1 MEATGVVEEKD
12 LFGISVA
19 FDNIVEQTISDWQ
32 ITPVTLLTRIG
43 GIIGV
48 GKELLWVILLSF
60 SSITLLFKYINNTI

>member
-1 MEATGVVEEKD
+1 MVEQLGRVESNE
-12 LFGISVA
+12 LFGMVVA

-48 GKELLWVILLSF
+48 GKELFWVILLSF
-60 SSITLLFKYINNTI
+60 SSITLLFKYINK